1 MMSTQPARGM
11 RDFLPEDVR
20 RRDYVVGII
29 REVYDR
35 YGFEPLETPAAE
47 NIDTLLGKY
56 GEEGNKL
63 VFKILKRG
71 EHEASG
77 QADLALRY
85 DLTVPFAR
93 VVAEYQA
100 TLPRIFKRYQIQP
113 VWRAERP
120 ARGRFREFYQC
131 DIDAIGS
138 TSVLVEVEL
147 LAAASEVLTRLGF
160 KDFVVKLN
168 DRRLLTALLTTAG
181 VPAAGHTEALT
192 ALDKL
197 DKIGV
202 EGVMKEFESRGIDA
216 HSTARCME
224 FFTGG
229 GKEEGVLDRLQRFL
243 GGAEMVETMTT
254 IMSMAQSTPAA
265 GHVRID
271 PSLARGL
278 SYYTGAIMEITVPDL
293 PGSLGG
299 GGRYD
304 NLIGMFLGREVP
316 ACGFSLGLERI
327 LVAMHERGMFPPEVN
342 QSFVDVVVA
351 AIDENAQ
358 AAAIEA
364 ATDLR
369 KAERLRVDLY
379 PDVVTKMDKI
389 FKYVDQRRAKFI
401 AILGSNEVTAGTVT
415 VRNVA
420 AKTKETI
427 PRDQAAAFIKRSL
440 TD

>member
-1 MMSTQPARGM
+1 M

-47 NIDTLLGKY
+47 NIETLLGKY
-56 GEEGNKL
+56 GDEGNKL

-100 TLPRIFKRYQIQP
+100 KLPKIFKRYQIQP
-113 VWRAERP
+113 VWRADRP

-160 KDFVVKLN
+160 KDFVVRLN
-168 DRRLLTALLTTAG
+168 DRRLLTALLDKAG
-181 VPAAGHTEALT
+181 VSSGSHADALT

-197 DKIGV
+197 DKIGADGVV
-202 EGVMKEFESRGIDA
+202 EEFESRGIDA
-216 HSTARCME
+216 GATARCMDVFASNSRTDSSE
-224 FFTGG
+224 
-229 GKEEGVLDRLQRFL
+229 VVARLDRVL
-243 GGAEMVETMTT
+243 GSGEATAPVAK
-254 IMSMAQSTPAA
+254 IWSMSQLTPAA
-265 GHVRID
+265 GHVQID

-278 SYYTGAIMEITVPDL
+278 SYYTGAIMEMAVPDL

-304 NLIGMFLGREVP
+304 NLIGMFLGSEVP

-327 LVAMHERGMFPPEVN
+327 LVVMQERGMFPQEVAE
-342 QSFVDVVVA
+342 SAVDVVVA
-351 AIDENAQ
+351 AIDETAQ
-358 AAAIEA
+358 AAAMET
-364 ATDLR
+364 ATELR
-369 KAERLRVDLY
+369 RAGTLRVDLY
-379 PDVVTKMDKI
+379 PDVAKKMDKI
-389 FKYVDQRRAKFI
+389 FKHVDHRRARFI
-401 AILGSNEVTAGTVT
+401 AIIGGDEVANRTVT

-420 AKTKETI
+420 SKTKETM
-427 PRDQAAAFIKRSL
+427 PRSEVASFIRNAISN
-440 TD
+440 